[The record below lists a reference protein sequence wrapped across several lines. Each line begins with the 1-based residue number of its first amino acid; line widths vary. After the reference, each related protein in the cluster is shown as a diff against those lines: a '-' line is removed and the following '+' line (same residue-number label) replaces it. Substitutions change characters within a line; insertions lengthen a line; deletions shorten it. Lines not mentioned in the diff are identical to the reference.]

1 MPKGSLAARMGS
13 AHRGSGLHLRYDRL
27 ISARPKIDNQAPTE
41 LDSRENRLHDW
52 ADADADD

>member
-1 MPKGSLAARMGS
+1 MGS